1 MIHIC
6 LNMVGDSNW
15 MGGVI
20 YTQNLVKALSSLPAE
35 TRNTFKL
42 SIIAS
47 PKTHDFVK
55 PLEQQVDNI
64 YLSKGYLLKIGK
76 ELSNRLSYLPTR
88 AFNFLDLDFVY
99 PTSAGTRSPYPWGA
113 WIPDFQH
120 RHMPEYFSEDEIR
133 RRENRH
139 ALFAR
144 ESPVIVLSSQMA
156 KDEFDKLYPKAKNR
170 SRLMSFPSF
179 PETDWFQN
187 NPIEIQ
193 KKYQLPDRFFLV
205 SNQFWPHKNHSL
217 ILEALN
223 ILKNRNIF
231 PSIVFTG
238 KIPNPGKD
246 SHYLTFEET
255 AEKYGIR
262 ENCFILGLIPRIH
275 QIQLMRR
282 SLAVL
287 QPSLFE
293 GWSTVIEDARALG
306 KPILAS
312 DFPVHLEQNP
322 PSTFFFD
329 RSSPEELAEL
339 LSQAYLGLVPGPNLQ
354 QEQKAQIDNQAR
366 ITAYGKSFID
376 IARFAQQH

>member
-1 MIHIC
+1 
-6 LNMVGDSNW
+6 MVGDSNW

-35 TRNTFKL
+35 IRNPLKL

-55 PLEQQVDNI
+55 PLEQQVDSI
-64 YLSKGYLLKIGK
+64 YLHKRYLLKAGK
-76 ELSNRLSYLPTR
+76 ELSKHLSYLPKGV
-88 AFNFLDLDFVY
+88 FNFLDIDFVY
-99 PTSAGTRSPYPWGA
+99 PTSAGNHSPYPWGA

-120 RHMPEYFSEDEIR
+120 RHMPEFFSEDEIE

-139 ALFAR
+139 AFFAR

-156 KDEFDKLYPKAKNR
+156 KDEFDTLYPEAKTR
-170 SRLMSFPSF
+170 SKLMSFPSF
-179 PETDWFQN
+179 PESDWFQN
-187 NPIEIQ
+187 NPIQIQ
-193 KKYQLPDRFFLV
+193 RDYQLPDRFFLV

-223 ILKNRNIF
+223 ILKSRNIF
-231 PSIVFTG
+231 PNIVFTG
-238 KIPNPGKD
+238 KIPDPGKD

-255 AEKYGIR
+255 TEKYGVR
-262 ENCFILGLIPRIH
+262 ENCFILGLIPRVH

-282 SLAVL
+282 CLAVL

-306 KPILAS
+306 KSILAS
-312 DFPVHLEQNP
+312 DFLVHLEQNP
-322 PSTFFFD
+322 PSTLFFK
-329 RSSPEELAEL
+329 RNNPEELADL
-339 LSQAYLGLVPGPNLQ
+339 LSQACLELVPGPDLQ
-354 QEQKAQIDNQAR
+354 EERKARIDNVER

-376 IARFAQQH
+376 IARFAQKI